1 MLWGRTA
8 TSSPSLVFSKTFT
21 STNYP
26 GKRKTKKQHLSWAE
40 SNFIC
45 IRQRSEALNSSTR
58 DHEEIK
64 IREAAFFHN
73 PQHPQRPT
81 RCTHMS
87 ACVRVHTHTHQDPF
101 LRPCHSLPKSL
112 YWVPEERQSCRMA
125 LGTRE
130 KRRQQFTAEKSHND
144 TTWIAYICSDTH
156 ERIYL
161 RFSTL
166 FGSRILVSCLDLCP
180 SWVPVPHVSVVPCSW
195 PL

>member
-1 MLWGRTA
+1 MGRKAGMLWGRTA

-87 ACVRVHTHTHQDPF
+87 ACVRVHTHTPGPISASMSLLAQVPLLGPRGKTVLQNG
-101 LRPCHSLPKSL
+101 LRD
-112 YWVPEERQSCRMA
+112 Q
-125 LGTRE
+125 RE
-130 KRRQQFTAEKSHND
+130 KTAAIH
-144 TTWIAYICSDTH
+144 C
-156 ERIYL
+156 
-161 RFSTL
+161 
-166 FGSRILVSCLDLCP
+166 
-180 SWVPVPHVSVVPCSW
+180 
-195 PL
+195 